1 MLLLVSVVA
10 IGALAWYMTE
20 PWERA
25 HVFRSVRTAFEVG
38 VRRIWNL
45 RRPPLPLQ
53 SVLLA
58 RTPFALVTP
67 VLAVL
72 QLGVFG
78 GLLAGTASIAAPDT
92 LLGWGASVGTK
103 TANGEW
109 WRLVT
114 APFVHDGVL
123 QLAVNLFALISV
135 GRVLERLVG
144 PFALAATYFAAAL
157 IGGVVEVA
165 LSPVQVVTGAA
176 GAIFGLYGL
185 LIASWMW
192 GALQQATTT
201 IRLRTVARL
210 TPAAAAFVLYH
221 SSGTGVL
228 GTSEQLAIGTG
239 FIAGLV
245 LSRGA
250 SEAWPSLRQAAA
262 TLAVTGCLVTAAAV
276 PLRGISD
283 VLPELERLE
292 AMEERHTRTY
302 DEAVALVNRGRAARS
317 TLIPVIEATILPDL
331 EHARTRL
338 QTLTKVPPEQRPL
351 LEGAEVFLRL
361 RDEAWRSRIAA
372 QRRSSMGALRDADQR
387 ERAALAVL
395 RGLR

>member
-1 MLLLVSVVA
+1 MLFLVSVVA

-20 PWERA
+20 AWERA
-25 HVFRSVRTAFEVG
+25 QVFRSVRVG
-38 VRRIWNL
+38 VEAGVQRIWNL
-45 RRPPLPLQ
+45 RRPPLPLHG
-53 SVLLA
+53 VLLA
-58 RTPFALVTP
+58 RTPVAWVTP
-67 VLAVL
+67 LLAVL
-72 QLGVFG
+72 HLVVFG
-78 GLLAGTASIAAPDT
+78 GLLAGTGSIAAPDT
-92 LLGWGASVGTK
+92 LLDWGASVGTR

-114 APFVHDGVL
+114 SSFVHDGVL

-144 PFALAATYFAAAL
+144 PLALASTYLAAAL
-157 IGGVVEVA
+157 IGGVVAVA
-165 LSPVQVVTGAA
+165 LSPVQVQTGAA
-176 GAIFGLYGL
+176 AAIFGLYGL
-185 LIASWMW
+185 VIASWMW

-228 GTSEQLAIGTG
+228 GTPEQLAIGTG

-250 SEAWPSLRQAAA
+250 AEAWPSLRQTVA
-262 TLAVTGCLVTAAAV
+262 TLAVAACLVTAAAV

-283 VLPELERLE
+283 VLPEVDRLE

-302 DEAVALVNRGRAARS
+302 DEAVALVNRGRAPRA
-317 TLIPVIEATILPDL
+317 TLIPVIEGTILPDL

-338 QTLTKVPPEQRPL
+338 QTLTRVPPEQRSL
-351 LEGAEVFLRL
+351 LEGADVFLRL
-361 RDEAWRSRIAA
+361 RDEAWRSRVAA
-372 QRRSSMGALRDADQR
+372 QRRSSMAALRDADQR
-387 ERAALAVL
+387 EQAALAVL